1 MFNALEGDGVIDNI
15 YHFLWTKDTIF
26 NSDPSVYIPQTI
38 LFKYQKPCYWYFTS
52 VVDHKLKK
60 KNSSKLNKE
69 NISQVFLKHVS
80 KSGIV
85 AYYIYKKNNVPS
97 KYISDKPT
105 FDKIMKNLDKDMDKS
120 EASKNNSLNENIQK
134 KNEAYI
140 IEYFDLKKFNDFLD
154 KKIVYD
160 DGILQKFEDPKG
172 EYNIT
177 YRLTWS
183 PKLSLF
189 EKCTNLRKIYDK
201 HFDIYER
208 AVTYDGEEFQTKTEP
223 IKGNHIPQR
232 IEKIGLNIVNHVSN
246 ITLEKIKIIRL
257 ILNFKIDK
265 KDRIIFLWC
274 SSLRILNTSNV
285 INPRL
290 MSIKERGK
298 IEQNFFRKQQNI
310 KEIENEKIRLRPPD
324 YVNLFKYSVSGKPIL
339 PQKESVCLNCGQK
352 VENYRLYEISF
363 KTIIEGHDNRKRD
376 KQYYSIFN
384 KINMTSSG
392 VEVIP
397 CDSDKKTFGE
407 KNEIIEKLK
416 ENKINNFIIPK
427 IIQELYPKLKFQD
440 YFSLKY
446 DTFFRNKTTCVC
458 DDCYLEITKYCSM
471 AGSNNEN
478 LLRAFKKDDINP
490 IFDMFKSMRPKTVK
504 NKGRVT
510 FLTELG
516 GERPRINLEQ
526 HKKSLLINE
535 ENPNNLIES
544 NARKKRQT
552 MANIV
557 VNFNFTNQSQNPNLN
572 SINSVNSNQT
582 NEINKLKKSNNNKIL
597 PKLNLDSINET
608 NFGERKIRKNKR
620 NKTTMVLNLN
630 FGNKNNK
637 EEKEEK
643 EKEEEKEENDE
654 KEEKEKL
661 IQKTFEFKRKSTS
674 ASKNK
679 VKNYFSKSD
688 FKYFN

>member
-310 KEIENEKIRLRPPD
+310 KEIDNEKIRLRPPD

-392 VEVIP
+392 IEVIP

-478 LLRAFKKDDINP
+478 LLRTFKKDDINP

>member
-1 MFNALEGDGVIDNI
+1 MFNALEGDGVIENI

-52 VVDHKLKK
+52 VIDHKLKK

-85 AYYIYKKNNVPS
+85 AYYIYKKSNVPS

-105 FDKIMKNLDKDMDKS
+105 FDKIMKNLCKDDSKS
-120 EASKNNSLNENIQK
+120 DTIKNKISNENSHK

-140 IEYFDLKKFNDFLD
+140 IEYFDKKKFNDFLD

-189 EKCTNLRKIYDK
+189 EKCTNLRKIEDK

-223 IKGNHIPQR
+223 IKGYHIPQR

-257 ILNFKIDK
+257 ILNFKIDR

-274 SSLRILNTSNV
+274 SSLRILNTSNMF
-285 INPRL
+285 NPRIL
-290 MSIKERGK
+290 SMKEQAK
-298 IEQNFFRKQQNI
+298 NANNFFTKQQNI
-310 KEIENEKIRLRPPD
+310 KEIDNEKIKLRPPD
-324 YVNLFKYSVSGKPIL
+324 YINLFKYSVSGKPIL

-352 VENYRLYEISF
+352 VENYRLYEINF

-376 KQYYSIFN
+376 KKYYAIFN

-392 VEVIP
+392 IEVMP
-397 CDSDKKTFGE
+397 VNSKKYGE
-407 KNEIIEKLK
+407 KNEIIDKLK
-416 ENKINNFIIPK
+416 ANKINNFIIPK

-440 YFSLKY
+440 YFNLKN
-446 DTFFRNKTTCVC
+446 DTFFRNKTTCIC

-478 LLRAFKKDDINP
+478 LIRAFKKDDINP
-490 IFDMFKSMRPKTVK
+490 IFDEFKSMRPKSVAHKVK
-504 NKGRVT
+504 SPY
-510 FLTELG
+510 LTELDKDINSKNSI
-516 GERPRINLEQ
+516 RPFKNKRD
-526 HKKSLLINE
+526 SLVINE
-535 ENPNNLIES
+535 ENPNQVNKMIQS
-544 NARKKRQT
+544 YQKKRQT
-552 MANIV
+552 MSNILINYHLPNQ
-557 VNFNFTNQSQNPNLN
+557 NFINNNINIPISNHIKGKR
-572 SINSVNSNQT
+572 SINQN
-582 NEINKLKKSNNNKIL
+582 L
-597 PKLNLDSINET
+597 PKLNLESITET
-608 NFGERKIRKNKR
+608 NFSQNKVRRNKR
-620 NKTTMVLNLN
+620 NKTTLVLNTN
-630 FGNKNNK
+630 VKNSNNNLKK
-637 EEKEEK
+637 EENEK
-643 EKEEEKEENDE
+643 EKGNENKKMIYNTSIFNNEKSPLTVNN
-654 KEEKEKL
+654 L
-661 IQKTFEFKRKSTS
+661 
-674 ASKNK
+674 KNF
-679 VKNYFSKSD
+679 FSKSD

>member
-298 IEQNFFRKQQNI
+298 IDQNFFRKQQNI
-310 KEIENEKIRLRPPD
+310 KEIDNEKIRLRPPD

-630 FGNKNNK
+630 FGNKHNK

>member
-1 MFNALEGDGVIDNI
+1 
-15 YHFLWTKDTIF
+15 
-26 NSDPSVYIPQTI
+26 
-38 LFKYQKPCYWYFTS
+38 
-52 VVDHKLKK
+52 
-60 KNSSKLNKE
+60 
-69 NISQVFLKHVS
+69 
-80 KSGIV
+80 
-85 AYYIYKKNNVPS
+85 
-97 KYISDKPT
+97 
-105 FDKIMKNLDKDMDKS
+105 MKNLYKDDTKS
-120 EASKNNSLNENIQK
+120 ETTKNNISNESTNK

-140 IEYFDLKKFNDFLD
+140 IEYFDRKKFNDFLD

-189 EKCTNLRKIYDK
+189 EKCTNLRKIDDK

-257 ILNFKIDK
+257 ILNFKIDR
-265 KDRIIFLWC
+265 KDQIIFLWC
-274 SSLRILNTSNV
+274 SSLRILNTSNMF
-285 INPRL
+285 NPRML
-290 MSIKERGK
+290 SMKERAK
-298 IEQNFFRKQQNI
+298 NDQNFFRKQQTV
-310 KEIENEKIRLRPPD
+310 KEIDNEKIKLRPPD
-324 YVNLFKYSVSGKPIL
+324 YINLFKYSVSGKPIL

-392 VEVIP
+392 IEVMP
-397 CDSDKKTFGE
+397 CNSKNYGE
-407 KNEIIEKLK
+407 KNEVIDKLK
-416 ENKINNFIIPK
+416 ANKINNFIIPK

-440 YFSLKY
+440 YFNLKN

-478 LLRAFKKDDINP
+478 LIRNLKKDDVNP
-490 IFDMFKSMRPKTVK
+490 IFDIFRSMRPRSVA
-504 NKGRVT
+504 NKIKSP

-516 GERPRINLEQ
+516 KDRNSRNSIKLLKNKKDNLF
-526 HKKSLLINE
+526 INE
-535 ENPNNLIES
+535 ENQIQENQDNEINQIIEA
-544 NARKKRQT
+544 NPRKRQT
-552 MANIV
+552 MANILI
-557 VNFNFTNQSQNPNLN
+557 NYKLTRQN
-572 SINSVNSNQT
+572 
-582 NEINKLKKSNNNKIL
+582 SNNNNITEQNNENAKNKRNINKNL
-597 PKLNLDSINET
+597 PKLNLDRITET
-608 NFGERKIRKNKR
+608 NFGQNKTRKNIR
-620 NKTTMVLNLN
+620 NKTTMVLNTN
-630 FGNKNNK
+630 FKNRISSNQQK
-637 EEKEEK
+637 IEEKDK
-643 EKEEEKEENDE
+643 EKEQIIEEEKKIHNTVVIN
-654 KEEKEKL
+654 KEKTG
-661 IQKTFEFKRKSTS
+661 KTKTNL
-674 ASKNK
+674 KNF
-679 VKNYFSKSD
+679 FSKSD
-688 FKYFN
+688 FMYFN

>member
-310 KEIENEKIRLRPPD
+310 KEIDNEKIRLRPPD

-535 ENPNNLIES
+535 ENPNNVIES

-572 SINSVNSNQT
+572 SINSINSNQT